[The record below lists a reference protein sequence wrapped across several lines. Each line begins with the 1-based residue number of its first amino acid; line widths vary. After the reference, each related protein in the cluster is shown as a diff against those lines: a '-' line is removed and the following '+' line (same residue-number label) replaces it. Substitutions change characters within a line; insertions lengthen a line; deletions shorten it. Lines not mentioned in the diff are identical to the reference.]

1 MTSSTGK
8 QIITIHIL
16 PKISICKGNQ
26 TMKYGQLIEYSMRKF
41 PLEELYSK
49 CGGGTSPRPFSKR
62 PKLSI
67 SLDQQYENLCTFFY
81 LFIFIVC
88 PSQGLPKYIQAKV
101 LTTFF
106 SSFKAFFF
114 LNKFGSSLLASFF
127 A

>member
-62 PKLSI
+62 PKLSFLWI
-67 SLDQQYENLCTFFY
+67 NSMKIYALF
-81 LFIFIVC
+81 LFIYFYC
-88 PSQGLPKYIQAKV
+88 MSKSR
-101 LTTFF
+101 TTKIY
-106 SSFKAFFF
+106 SS
-114 LNKFGSSLLASFF
+114 
-127 A
+127 

>member
-49 CGGGTSPRPFSKR
+49 RGGGTSPRPFSKR
-62 PKLSI
+62 PKLSFLWI
-67 SLDQQYENLCTFFY
+67 NSMKIYALFFTY
-81 LFIFIVC
+81 LFLLYVQVKDYQNIFKLRC
-88 PSQGLPKYIQAKV
+88 
-101 LTTFF
+101 
-106 SSFKAFFF
+106 
-114 LNKFGSSLLASFF
+114 
-127 A
+127 